1 MFDPS
6 VFIPHYLQRFL
17 DRQEREGK
25 PLPPGHYKIVLK
37 VKIPGRKYVLNCKL
51 AGWNWWGKTWLVS
64 LGRWTSTSRK
74 KPNPIHQHLWSDAS
88 VCWICSWFPT
98 YNWREHKPC
107 SDRVTRV
114 LAVIMADEKDP
125 IMIKMVLYLQKKQN
139 QLLEGFTVKHKGE
152 EYCFLP
158 TFVDRYKA
166 EGMILNRKTTHG

>member
-1 MFDPS
+1 MQAGTDGGRHGWFRWADGP
-6 VFIPHYLQRFL
+6 V
-17 DRQEREGK
+17 
-25 PLPPGHYKIVLK
+25 PPGKNPTQSISIYDLMLLSVESA
-37 VKIPGRKYVLNCKL
+37 PG
-51 AGWNWWGKTWLVS
+51 
-64 LGRWTSTSRK
+64 
-74 KPNPIHQHLWSDAS
+74 
-88 VCWICSWFPT
+88 FPT

-158 TFVDRYKA
+158 AFVDRYKA